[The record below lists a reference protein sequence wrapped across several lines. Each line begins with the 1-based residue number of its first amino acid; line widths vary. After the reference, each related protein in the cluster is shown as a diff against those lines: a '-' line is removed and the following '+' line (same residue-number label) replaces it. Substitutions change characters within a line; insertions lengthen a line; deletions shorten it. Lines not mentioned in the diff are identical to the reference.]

1 MSRRCDFCGKG
12 RLVVMKV
19 SHSHKRSK
27 KVCKAN
33 IQKVRAVV
41 NGRVKRVRACTTC
54 IKTGVVVK
62 PNSQAAA

>member
-1 MSRRCDFCGKG
+1 MSRRCEICGKG
-12 RLVVMKV
+12 RLVLMKV

-41 NGRVKRVRACTTC
+41 NGRPQRLRACTTC
-54 IKTGVVVK
+54 IKTGRVTK
-62 PNSQAAA
+62 P